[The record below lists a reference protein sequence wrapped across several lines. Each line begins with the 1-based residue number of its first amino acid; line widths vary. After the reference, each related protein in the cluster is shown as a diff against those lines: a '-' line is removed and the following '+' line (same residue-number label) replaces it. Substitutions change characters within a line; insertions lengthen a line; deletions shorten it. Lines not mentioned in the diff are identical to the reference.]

1 MARQARLRSGRYR
14 IRISRMRMM
23 RKTSIR
29 WLFDRGVFP
38 GARLG
43 GLVVQVYAM
52 GNGRFEVLLVLSIPL
67 LIQLFFHGM
76 KFILKQKEILYCTKL
91 HLGTN
96 INAERVTRA
105 NPPAT
110 NPHQQHEPNQQ
121 SPQTRPSNNPARHHP
136 HTHKTCSHHST
147 RPCVISTRECLT
159 CLTSSPPALLTSP
172 RRANQKC
179 AQARFPAPSIP
190 SLLPARARL
199 PAMLGL
205 GVQKWCL
212 RLGGRGERKSTC
224 CFVSI
229 YAQSF
234 VTIHETLSL

>member
-1 MARQARLRSGRYR
+1 MVRRARLRSGRYR

-67 LIQLFFHGM
+67 LIHLFFHGM

-110 NPHQQHEPNQQ
+110 N
-121 SPQTRPSNNPARHHP
+121 SINNTNLINKARKRARNKSRARHHP
-136 HTHKTCSHHST
+136 HTHKTCSHST

-159 CLTSSPPALLTSP
+159 CLRSSPQRCLPST

-179 AQARFPAPSIP
+179 
-190 SLLPARARL
+190 
-199 PAMLGL
+199 
-205 GVQKWCL
+205 
-212 RLGGRGERKSTC
+212 
-224 CFVSI
+224 
-229 YAQSF
+229 
-234 VTIHETLSL
+234 